1 MPALSGRAH
10 VNRFLRG
17 NHFSSLNVINL
28 NSPLVKLLPIINMEQ
43 LVILIECGILGG
55 CHSRSE
61 PPSTQLSPGEARPP
75 SPAAP
80 SCWEARSFRNLD
92 GGGAFACGPALPVG
106 QAPKN
111 SSHKDTRFRHQRPS
125 GWRRLLPGS
134 RGGGIQNAFFGFY
147 WGFFW
152 GNYKKFRIHSGT
164 CSSLNEFPSVSP
176 PPKKYRLV
184 QYSGFYCV

>member
-1 MPALSGRAH
+1 MDATAVP
-10 VNRFLRG
+10 
-17 NHFSSLNVINL
+17 
-28 NSPLVKLLPIINMEQ
+28 SPLPRSCRRERPVPRPQRHPHAGRLALF
-43 LVILIECGILGG
+43 GI
-55 CHSRSE
+55 
-61 PPSTQLSPGEARPP
+61 
-75 SPAAP
+75 
-80 SCWEARSFRNLD
+80 WM

>member
-92 GGGAFACGPALPVG
+92 GGGGHLHVAQPCPLARPQRTLRIKTLV
-106 QAPKN
+106 
-111 SSHKDTRFRHQRPS
+111 SDTS
-125 GWRRLLPGS
+125 GLQDGEGCCQGAGVEEYKMLFLVSIGVFSGVITRSLGS
-134 RGGGIQNAFFGFY
+134 IRG
-147 WGFFW
+147 
-152 GNYKKFRIHSGT
+152 
-164 CSSLNEFPSVSP
+164 
-176 PPKKYRLV
+176 LV
-184 QYSGFYCV
+184 VH

>member
-1 MPALSGRAH
+1 MWHSWWMPQPFRAPFHAAVARRGPSPIPSGT
-10 VNRFLRG
+10 L
-17 NHFSSLNVINL
+17 
-28 NSPLVKLLPIINMEQ
+28 M
-43 LVILIECGILGG
+43 LGG
-55 CHSRSE
+55 SLFSE
-61 PPSTQLSPGEARPP
+61 SG
-75 SPAAP
+75 
-80 SCWEARSFRNLD
+80 W
-92 GGGAFACGPALPVG
+92 GGAFACGPALPVG